1 MLGYPDTLGSNNITD
16 TGYGIIQAI
25 QIAGHRTVLK
35 VSDLYNLSIPI
46 LSNSKGS
53 IPLDAKFQLWSVCG
67 ETDAKL
73 NGLYQLMDFN
83 NRGNANGWRKV
94 DFGEINAD
102 GDIIF
107 NQNVIFNENIT
118 IAGNKTVTIGC
129 GTDFKWCD
137 QTLNEAEIKKW
148 NQILI
153 SVGLNTSNAYYVP
166 ATTAQGAY
174 FITGATTVL
183 DATIKLD
190 KAIQTVINSSGFN
203 TDGTYSKPN
212 SGVTGSYVS
221 GSTTVKGALEGLDN
235 HAINVNKSIGLN
247 QNGTMPSFTG
257 NYTAGATNIIDAINK
272 LDTELKRFETASDTK
287 YMPYSGGTFVGGVTA
302 TTAAPFVFS
311 GTVTTNNTVTI
322 NSGETV
328 NGTITANGT
337 LNFPNTG
344 NNITGKGA
352 AHFEQGGFQDY
363 SDIRLKENI
372 KDLDITL
379 DQIQSLS
386 LIYFNY
392 IGKERENIGVIAQQV
407 KEICPQIIYE
417 DENGM
422 LAVDYKF
429 LSVIALKGVQ
439 LLTSKLMEQENDIKQ
454 IKELLNLK

>member
-16 TGYGIIQAI
+16 TGYGIIQAT
-25 QIAGHRTVLK
+25 QIAGHRTVFH
-35 VSDLYNLSIPI
+35 VNDLYNLSIPI
-46 LSNSKGS
+46 LSSSKGTT
-53 IPLDAKFQLWSVCG
+53 PLDAKFQLWAVCG

-73 NGLYQLMDFN
+73 NGLYQLIDFN

-94 DFGEINAD
+94 DFGEINSD
-102 GDIIF
+102 GDIVF
-107 NQNVIFNENIT
+107 NQDVIFNEDIT
-118 IAGNKTVTIGC
+118 IAGDKIVTIGC
-129 GTDFKWCD
+129 GTNFKWCN
-137 QTLNEAEIKKW
+137 QTINENEIKKW
-148 NQILI
+148 NQILV
-153 SVGLNTSNAYYVP
+153 SVGLNLTNAYYVP
-166 ATTAQGAY
+166 ATTGQGAH

-190 KAIQTVINSSGFN
+190 KAIQTLITSAGFKA
-203 TDGTYSKPN
+203 DGTYNKPN

-221 GSTTVKGALEGLDN
+221 GSTSIKGALEGLDN
-235 HAINVNKSIGLN
+235 HAIKVNNSIGLN
-247 QNGTMPSFTG
+247 QNGTLPSFTG
-257 NYTAGATNIIDAINK
+257 NYTSGATTIIDAINK
-272 LDTELKRFETASDTK
+272 IDNELKRFETEAGNK
-287 YMPYSGGTFVGGVTA
+287 YMPYSGGTFTGGVTA
-302 TTAAPFVFS
+302 DTNAPFTFNAS
-311 GTVTTNNTVTI
+311 VTTTKAVSI
-322 NSGETV
+322 NSGATV
-328 NGTITANGT
+328 NGTLTANGL
-337 LNFPNTG
+337 LNFPKTG
-344 NNITGKGA
+344 NNITGKGS

-379 DQIQSLS
+379 NQIQSLS

-439 LLTSKLMEQENDIKQ
+439 LLTTKLIGQENDIKQ